1 MNGDLVWSCPD
12 CGTDLEDGDT
22 SYWCPECQQSV
33 PFTILRDLEAIA
45 DDLDALLGADD
56 GVQ

>member
-1 MNGDLVWSCPD
+1 VTGDVVWSCPD

-22 SYWCPECQQSV
+22 AYWCTECEQSV
-33 PFTILRDLEAIA
+33 PFTLLRDLDGIA